1 MAKSTEKT
9 SKAIVEIRKAPRII
23 PFVITGAVIGLIVSV
38 ITVLTIKAP
47 GNFFGYVLV
56 WGTAIFAA
64 LGLIVSVVLEQI
76 SHARTKRLDATK
88 IEG

>member
-23 PFVITGAVIGLIVSV
+23 PFVITAAVIGLVISV
-38 ITVLTIKAP
+38 ITSLVIKAP
-47 GNFFGYVLV
+47 ASFFGYVV
-56 WGTAIFAA
+56 GWGTIAFAA
-64 LGLIVSVVLEQI
+64 IGLIVSVVLEQI
-76 SHARTKRLDATK
+76 SHSRTKRLDATK

>member
-23 PFVITGAVIGLIVSV
+23 PFVTTAAVIGLLVSV
-38 ITVLTIKAP
+38 ITAFAIKAP
-47 GNFFGYVLV
+47 ASFFGYVV
-56 WGTAIFAA
+56 GWGTIAFAA
-64 LGLIVSVVLEQI
+64 IGLIVAVVLEQI
-76 SHARTKRLDATK
+76 SHSRTKRLDATK

>member
-23 PFVITGAVIGLIVSV
+23 PFVITAAVIGLV
-38 ITVLTIKAP
+38 ISAITALVINAP
-47 GNFFGYVLV
+47 ASFFGYVV
-56 WGTAIFAA
+56 GWGTIAFAA
-64 LGLIVSVVLEQI
+64 I
-76 SHARTKRLDATK
+76 LDATK